1 LKNNNIYE
9 CKSCDHTTHDKSPL
23 ILANEA
29 ECDHHKSLGH
39 IVKIRQEQINT
50 EQTSEKLAKFATK
63 KMQQVAISDSDS
75 TRVFTKVPIHN
86 HWESME
92 LDEKNPKT
100 LGWLQVAYWNES
112 KKMVS
117 NDVCAS
123 VIGFLKQKVLMDE
136 SSKIE
141 NVHLRCAYVN
151 DEIYYDLGIRGWKF
165 VKISANGINFV
176 DYGIDSPFFT
186 RTNKTGIQTIPNL
199 RPDGNALDELVKLIK
214 VPNPEM
220 FKVHL
225 ISMFVD
231 GLPMPCF
238 AIRGHAGSAKSSTSS
253 MIKRIVDPSGNSN
266 DSNLKSF
273 PHGEDNFV
281 VSLSGSYLSAFENIS
296 HIDKT
301 TTNMLCRA
309 ITGGAF
315 EKRGQ
320 YTNGDVFS
328 INIKRKILI
337 NGIDFQIKESDLLDR
352 TIQYNLERIPK
363 EQRLSE
369 KKIEKIFQKLLPDIL
384 GEIFLIL
391 QKVLKI
397 IDSVEDSLPHTE
409 RMSDF
414 TIFGEAIYQSMG
426 HKEGEFSK
434 LYDSELKTYLQN
446 LHDSNPIVKFCEEIL
461 GDNDEIEMT
470 AEQVFK
476 KISEIASR
484 ENYSDG
490 GLPKSANGV
499 RAWVDKSKS
508 LLDMCHIDISSYQN
522 TVSKEISG
530 FTPHSTIYVIR
541 HVVSVQTKLEDID

>member
-1 LKNNNIYE
+1 MKNNNTYE
-9 CKSCDHTTHDKSPL
+9 CNSCDDTTHDGSPL
-23 ILANEA
+23 ILANES
-29 ECDHHKSLGH
+29 EYKHHKSLGH
-39 IVKIRQEQINT
+39 NVQIKQEQVNT
-50 EQTSEKLAKFATK
+50 EQITEKLAKFATK
-63 KMQQVAISDSDS
+63 KMQQVVISDSDS
-75 TRVFTKVPIHN
+75 TRVFGKVKINN
-86 HWESME
+86 HWETIE
-92 LDEKNPKT
+92 LDEKNSKT
-100 LGWLQVAYWNES
+100 TGWLQVAYYDDS

-123 VIGFLKQKVLMDE
+123 VIGFLKQKVLLNE
-136 SSKIE
+136 SSKTE
-141 NVHLRCAYVN
+141 NIHLRCAYVN
-151 DEIYYDLGIRGWKF
+151 DEIHYDFGRKDWKF
-165 VKISANGINFV
+165 IKISANEISFT
-176 DYGIDSPFFT
+176 DYGGESPFFT
-186 RTNKTGIQTIPNL
+186 RTNKTGIQTEPNL
-199 RPDGNALDELVKLIK
+199 RPNGNALDDFAKLIR
-214 VPNPEM
+214 VSNSEM

-225 ISMFVD
+225 ISMFID

-266 DSNLKSF
+266 ESNLKSF

-296 HIDKT
+296 YIDKT
-301 TTNMLCRA
+301 TSNMLCRA
-309 ITGGAF
+309 ITGGSF
-315 EKRGQ
+315 EKRTQ

-337 NGIDFQIKESDLLDR
+337 NGVDFQIKESDLLDR

-397 IDSVEDSLPHTE
+397 IDSVGDSLPYTE

-426 HKEGEFSK
+426 HKQGEFSK
-434 LYDSELKTYLQN
+434 LYDSELKSYLQN
-446 LHDSNPIVKFCEEIL
+446 LHDSNPIVKLCEKIL
-461 GDNDEIEMT
+461 GDKNEIKMS

-476 KISEIASR
+476 KVSDIAST

-490 GLPKSANGV
+490 GLPKGANGV

-508 LLDMCHIDISSYQN
+508 LLDMCHIEITSYQN
-522 TVSKEISG
+522 TVSKEISK
-530 FTPHSTIYVIR
+530 FTPHSTIYIIKR
-541 HVVSVQTKLEDID
+541 VVSMQTKLEDID